1 MKIKIFVYGKTIVY
15 SLKHLFLTVLGPRCC
30 VGFSLVAVH
39 GAFHCGGLSC
49 TDSKACEFQ

>member
-49 TDSKACEFQ
+49 TDSRACEFQ